1 MCHSLSLSLS
11 LSFSLSLSRSLPF
24 SLSRSL
30 SLSLSLS
37 GSLITSFYI
46 PYPSTY
52 PALLPSTSFY
62 HLLLPAP
69 PCHFS
74 ISFYRPS
81 LLIPAGSP
89 HSQYD
94 GRQHWSAPDRTHR
107 RRPHHLLGSKVTRVH
122 DDALFP
128 RSAWSAWC
136 TCAFIRSR
144 HSLRSL
150 PYSHFSLP
158 SSPFSL
164 PSSSF
169 SLPCSSHGSPRSLIG
184 LRPLTHPTRAFTIHS
199 FIPSCSLPSF
209 FRHTARS
216 TRSLIGLRPSRSQVK
231 LPNNNGTL
239 VVETGTVHS
248 RNAPPALLIL
258 HATPIPLRYADTR
271 CLSHMRPVGPKRV
284 RFTASSFAPLAHS
297 LYSLSSSSLFPP
309 PFS

>member
-1 MCHSLSLSLS
+1 MSLTLSLSLSLS
-11 LSFSLSLSRSLPF
+11 LYLCLYLY
-24 SLSRSL
+24 LYL
-30 SLSLSLS
+30 YLS

-128 RSAWSAWC
+128 RRAWSAWC

-150 PYSHFSLP
+150 PYS
-158 SSPFSL
+158 PFSL
-164 PSSSF
+164 PY
-169 SLPCSSHGSPRSLIG
+169 SSHGSPRSLIG

-199 FIPSCSLPSF
+199 LTSF
-209 FRHTARS
+209 ALLFTYHPYFVTARS